1 MDSDGV
7 PPLDLTIK
15 ERIDI
20 QQDIING
27 GDKIIYK
34 NKRRQQTMTAWQQRW
49 INTVKG
55 RSTKDYCEEVKVHLE
70 SEWVLDHYVTQN
82 LTGHGNFGARLFG
95 FGLVD
100 DPNRTHC
107 KV

>member
-1 MDSDGV
+1 MVAKRSY
-7 PPLDLTIK
+7 TKTK
-15 ERIDI
+15 ED
-20 QQDIING
+20 
-27 GDKIIYK
+27 
-34 NKRRQQTMTAWQQRW
+34 NKMTAWQQIW

-55 RSTKDYCEEVKVHLE
+55 RSTKAYCEEVKVHLE
-70 SEWVLDHYVTQN
+70 SEWVLDHYGTQN

-100 DPNRTHC
+100 DPSCTHC